1 MTAETLPAQRAGLK
15 RINTRWG
22 HRYELDGRK
31 VDGVTTLL
39 KDGLPK
45 PALVG
50 WGIKSVAEYVADNL
64 DAVYSMQPM
73 GREAVVA
80 ALKQAPYTQRDAA
93 ARRGTEVHTLAE
105 RLIRGEPVDVPDAL
119 AGHVDSYVRYL
130 DEWKP
135 EPMLVERPVGNR
147 AGWYA
152 GTLDTVVRL
161 PDGRVCLDDIKT
173 TRSGVYGET
182 ALQVAA
188 YRYAEFYLDASGAER
203 AMADLGVTHTR
214 VVWVRA
220 DGYDVIPVAA
230 DEAAFR
236 TFKYVA
242 TVARAARGLDDLIGQ
257 PIYQGEP
264 S

>member
-1 MTAETLPAQRAGLK
+1 MKRTVPRQQRP
-15 RINTRWG
+15 G
-22 HRYELDGRK
+22 HAAATVQGHITFDAH
-31 VDGVTTLL
+31 
-39 KDGLPK
+39 P
-45 PALVG
+45 
-50 WGIKSVAEYVADNL
+50 
-64 DAVYSMQPM
+64 DAVD
-73 GREAVVA
+73 
-80 ALKQAPYTQRDAA
+80 LHLAPTTVLRRLIEA
-93 ARRGTEVHTLAE
+93 ARSD
-105 RLIRGEPVDVPDAL
+105 P
-119 AGHVDSYVRYL
+119 YVRYL

-135 EPMLVERPVGNR
+135 EPVIVERPVASR
-147 AGWYA
+147 KGWYA

-182 ALQVAA
+182 ALQIAA
-188 YRYAEFYLDASGAER
+188 YRYAEFYLDPGGAER
-203 AMADLGVTHTR
+203 PMTDLGITHTR

-242 TVARAARGLDDLIGQ
+242 TVARAARGLDNLIGQ

>member
-1 MTAETLPAQRAGLK
+1 MTTDQPTSLGLR

-22 HRYELDGRK
+22 HRYELDGRQ

-64 DAVYSMQPM
+64 DAVYGMQPM
-73 GREAVVA
+73 GRNAIVQ
-80 ALKQAPYTQRDAA
+80 ALKQAPYSQRDDA
-93 ARRGTEVHTLAE
+93 ARRGTEVHALAE
-105 RLIRGEPVDVPDAL
+105 KLIHGDEVEVPDAL
-119 AGHVDSYVRYL
+119 RGHVEAYARYL
-130 DEWKP
+130 DEWQP
-135 EPMLVERPVGNR
+135 EPVLVERPVAHR
-147 AGWYA
+147 KGWYA

-182 ALQVAA
+182 ALQIAA
-188 YRYAEFYLDASGAER
+188 YRFAEFYVSTDGTEQPMES
-203 AMADLGVTHTR
+203 LGITDTR

-220 DGYDVIPVAA
+220 DGYDVINVKA
-230 DEAAFR
+230 DEDAFL

-242 TVARAARGLDDLIGQ
+242 TVARAARGLNDLVGA
-257 PIYQGEP
+257 PILQE
-264 S
+264 SA